1 MLSFMLFVSG
11 LMELYSIR
19 KYDRR
24 QETKEASLT
33 LYSVLKNETSTKEEK
48 REALKASGILPAI
61 GRSFFELI
69 TMVCAAIFAF
79 KATFFLMLPIW
90 MFRAFITM
98 SFNEHTS
105 FRWKENKTLFV
116 LDNVLC
122 ATLFFVAAWV
132 VA

>member
-11 LMELYSIR
+11 LLELYSIR

-24 QETKEASLT
+24 QETKEA
-33 LYSVLKNETSTKEEK
+33 NEALLEALRDEDATNEEK
-48 REALKASGILPAI
+48 AAAMKASGMLPAI
-61 GRSFFELI
+61 GRSLFEFF

-79 KATFFLMLPIW
+79 KATFFILLPIW
-90 MFRAFITM
+90 LVSLFAEH
-98 SFNEHTS
+98 SPFN
-105 FRWKENKTLFV
+105 WKEHKALFV
-116 LDNVLC
+116 LDNCIC

>member
-11 LMELYSIR
+11 LLELYSIR

-24 QETKEASLT
+24 LETKEANLALYET
-33 LYSVLKNETSTKEEK
+33 LKDEDATREEK
-48 REALKASGILPAI
+48 AEAMKASGMLPTI
-61 GRSFFELI
+61 GRSMFEFV
-69 TMVCAAIFAF
+69 TMICAAIFAF

-90 MFRAFITM
+90 LLGIA
-98 SFNEHTS
+98 SEHAPFN
-105 FRWKENKTLFV
+105 WKEHKAFFV
-116 LDNVLC
+116 LDNCFC